1 MSEESAKAFVDKM
14 HSDEDFAKRVSESH
28 GENGT
33 LRGSSVLLEEG
44 FAFTQ
49 EEMNAVIAAEGGEGE
64 LNDDA
69 LEEVAGGAWRGS
81 SFGGSFK
88 TSFSNM
94 GLIGGNGRVSYGKF
108 SSLFDAPRGMAGA
121 PDAVEGG
128 YGGACGISV
137 SGSCSGVA

>member
-1 MSEESAKAFVDKM
+1 MSEESAKAFLDKM

-28 GENGT
+28 GEAGT

-49 EEMNAVIAAEGGEGE
+49 DEMNAVIAAEGGEGE

-69 LEEVAGGAWRGS
+69 LESVAGGAWGGF

-94 GLIGGNGRVSYGKF
+94 GLIGENGRVSYGKF
-108 SSLFDAPRGMAGA
+108 SSLFDKPAMGGA